1 MNNYNLKKKLSGGV
15 IICDTVNNE
24 NIIVLGKS
32 NVLSRIDTFESFGGK
47 AEKTD
52 ISPLHTAIRELIEE
66 FFNFKIND
74 DNINEIVIKLENEKQ
89 IIKTFKHSGMVY
101 LINFTGLSLVSKLLS
116 EYLIELKDYI
126 IDDVFNINNY
136 ICNRTVDNE
145 PLEGLNEIKLIK
157 IFNLNDVRNNKINLR
172 LYTRMVINKFL
183 INSSHIIN
191 I

>member
-1 MNNYNLKKKLSGGV
+1 MNNYNFKKKLSGGV